1 MTRRDGEEER
11 AAGQG
16 PGRGPRV
23 IDGETEHAIKNHL
36 AILAGYC
43 DLLLADTPADDQRH
57 RDLDEMN
64 RSIRALVA
72 IFRTDLRA

>member
-1 MTRRDGEEER
+1 MTRRDGEEES
-11 AAGQG
+11 ATGQG

-36 AILAGYC
+36 AVVAGYC
-43 DLLLADTPADDQRH
+43 DLLLADTQVDDQRH
-57 RDLDEMN
+57 RDLEEMK

-72 IFRTDLRA
+72 IFRTELRA